1 MKKRKMKL
9 NEPNFLI
16 DSNNY
21 NINHTYILIRYQI
34 TCATY
39 NSENNI
45 NCCSTEYT
53 VLSIKDSSNHL
64 TNISYFWSIKN
75 RFMLQQRYCRNL
87 RGHVS
92 TLRIT
97 KHTYDRSRHLETYS
111 RNLGSK
117 VVCALATK
125 LLL

>member
-1 MKKRKMKL
+1 MKL

-64 TNISYFWSIKN
+64 TNISYF
-75 RFMLQQRYCRNL
+75 
-87 RGHVS
+87 
-92 TLRIT
+92 
-97 KHTYDRSRHLETYS
+97 
-111 RNLGSK
+111 
-117 VVCALATK
+117 
-125 LLL
+125 